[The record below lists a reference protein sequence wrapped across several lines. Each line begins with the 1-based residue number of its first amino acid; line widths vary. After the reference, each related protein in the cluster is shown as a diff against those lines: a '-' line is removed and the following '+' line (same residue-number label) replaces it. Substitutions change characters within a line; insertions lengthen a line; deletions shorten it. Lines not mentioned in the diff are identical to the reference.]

1 LTRAG
6 ASFPPEGDPMNTLL
20 ILVAVA
26 VLFFA
31 VETYRTKPGDPL

>member
-1 LTRAG
+1 LTHAR
-6 ASFPPEGDPMNTLL
+6 SSSLPEGDPMTTLL
-20 ILVAVA
+20 ILAAIA